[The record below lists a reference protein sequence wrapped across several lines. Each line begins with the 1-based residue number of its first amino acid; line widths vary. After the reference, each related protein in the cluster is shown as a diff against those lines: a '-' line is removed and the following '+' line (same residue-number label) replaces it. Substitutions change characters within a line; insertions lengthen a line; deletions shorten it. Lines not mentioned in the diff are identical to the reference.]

1 MKSKIKYISK
11 KTKTFTFFSFLYR
24 IFRVLDS
31 HRKWRKVRKLDL
43 VQLNIGSGSDDQK
56 PGWITVDLNGAYITY
71 DLRKKFPLQN
81 SSVQKIYSSHFF
93 EHLPYDDMRKV
104 LKECYRVLKK
114 SGEIY
119 IVVPNAKLYINAYLN
134 KTNYFDGREN
144 EIYTRGFT
152 DTGSFI
158 DQVNYMAYLG
168 GEHMYLYDEENLVNI
183 LRQTGFNANLREFDP
198 ELDSR
203 SREHDSIFAV
213 GIK

>member
-1 MKSKIKYISK
+1 MKSKIKYIFK

-24 IFRVLDS
+24 TFRVLDS

-119 IVVPNAKLYINAYLN
+119 IVVPNGKLYINAYLN

-144 EIYTRGFT
+144 EIYKRGFT

-158 DQVNYMAYLG
+158 DQVNYIAYLG

-198 ELDSR
+198 KLDSR
-203 SREHDSIFAV
+203 SREHDSVFAV
-213 GIK
+213 GVK

>member
-11 KTKTFTFFSFLYR
+11 KTKTFTFFSFVYR
-24 IFRVLDS
+24 TFRVLDS

-198 ELDSR
+198 KLDSR
-203 SREHDSIFAV
+203 SREHDSVFAV
-213 GIK
+213 GVK

>member
-11 KTKTFTFFSFLYR
+11 KTKTFTFFSFVYR
-24 IFRVLDS
+24 TFRVLDS

-119 IVVPNAKLYINAYLN
+119 IVVPNAKLFINAYLN

-203 SREHDSIFAV
+203 SHEHDSIFAV

>member
-11 KTKTFTFFSFLYR
+11 KTKTFTFFSFVYR
-24 IFRVLDS
+24 TFRVLDS

>member
-1 MKSKIKYISK
+1 
-11 KTKTFTFFSFLYR
+11 
-24 IFRVLDS
+24 
-31 HRKWRKVRKLDL
+31 

-198 ELDSR
+198 KLDSR

>member
-11 KTKTFTFFSFLYR
+11 KTKTFTFFSFVYR
-24 IFRVLDS
+24 TFRVLDS

-198 ELDSR
+198 ELDLR

>member
-11 KTKTFTFFSFLYR
+11 KTKTFTFFSFVYR
-24 IFRVLDS
+24 TFRILDS

-43 VQLNIGSGSDDQK
+43 VQLNIGSGSDNQK

>member
-11 KTKTFTFFSFLYR
+11 KTKTFTFFSFVYR
-24 IFRVLDS
+24 TFRVLDS

-134 KTNYFDGREN
+134 KTNYFDGIEN

-198 ELDSR
+198 KLDSR

>member
-1 MKSKIKYISK
+1 MKSKIKSISK
-11 KTKTFTFFSFLYR
+11 KTKTFTVFSFLYR
-24 IFRVLDS
+24 TFRVLDS

-119 IVVPNAKLYINAYLN
+119 IVVPNGKLYINAYLN

-158 DQVNYMAYLG
+158 DQVNYIAYLG

-198 ELDSR
+198 KLDSR
-203 SREHDSIFAV
+203 SREHDSVFAV
-213 GIK
+213 GVK

>member
-1 MKSKIKYISK
+1 MKSKIKYIFK

-24 IFRVLDS
+24 TFRVLDS

-119 IVVPNAKLYINAYLN
+119 IVVPNGKLYINAYLN

-198 ELDSR
+198 KLDSR

-213 GIK
+213 GVK

>member
-1 MKSKIKYISK
+1 MKSKIKYIFK

-24 IFRVLDS
+24 TFRVLDS

-119 IVVPNAKLYINAYLN
+119 IVVPNGKLYINAYLN

-158 DQVNYMAYLG
+158 DQVNYIAYLG

-198 ELDSR
+198 KLDSR
-203 SREHDSIFAV
+203 SREHDSVFAV
-213 GIK
+213 GVK